1 MKCRIRM
8 YLVASAVLMWAIAQ
22 ADAPP
27 RPLVVELFTAQGCSS
42 CPPADE
48 YLGQLS
54 QRPEVLALAFHVDYW
69 DSGGWRDRFELHQ
82 SVERQSVYV
91 RNFHRASAYTP
102 QFVIDGRTDD
112 IKANTIAQVMQGSR
126 DAVPVA
132 LAVREGQVVVEIGD
146 RQGKPAGDVLL
157 VTFLR
162 HAISNVG
169 RGENAGR
176 SLEEFNIV
184 RSIRTLGTWK
194 GAAEN
199 YKVGVSS
206 LPADATNVAVLV
218 QSRGTGPIVGAASQS
233 LH

>member
-1 MKCRIRM
+1 MKCWIQIH
-8 YLVASAVLMWAIAQ
+8 LVAGVVLIGTVAQ
-22 ADAPP
+22 ADAPT

-48 YLGQLS
+48 FLGQLS

-82 SVERQSVYV
+82 SVERQNAYV
-91 RNFHRASAYTP
+91 RNFHRASAFTP

-112 IKANTIAQVMQGSR
+112 VKTNTIAQAMQESR

-132 LAVREGQVVVEIGD
+132 LTVREGQVVVDVGD
-146 RQGKPAGDVLL
+146 KQGKHPSDVLL

-162 HAISNVG
+162 HAVSSVG
-169 RGENAGR
+169 RGENAGKN
-176 SLEEFNIV
+176 LEEFNIV
-184 RSIRTLGTWK
+184 RSIRSLGEWK

-199 YKVGVSS
+199 YKVSVSS
-206 LPADATNVAVLV
+206 LPSDATDVAVLV
-218 QSRGTGPIVGAASQS
+218 QSRGTGPIVGAVAQS